1 MKQLTSQ
8 TELPVPGGE
17 LGALLRSHDW
27 SRTPL
32 GPYESWSRPLKSF
45 VAMILEMPAPAIIFW
60 GQELI
65 QVYNDGYAVI
75 MGPRHPRYLGATYR
89 ECWPD
94 TYPVISPWMRKLL
107 ETGEV
112 TQVAKTYFM
121 LTRYGFNEEA
131 YFTFDF
137 SPLRDDAGTIAG
149 ILQVVFEVTDVVLSE
164 RRLATIRALA
174 PRVTGPSVSA
184 TTDAIRAMSG
194 NPKDIPFAL
203 IYHWDEGE
211 QRLELTESTGFDGLA
226 PRHAVMD
233 LGRITEATKQAVAAN
248 APVLL
253 ESVPSRLGVRQS
265 GPWPEPTEKALVLPL
280 RRTSTDSLRGA
291 VVLGISPRLRFD
303 DTYRQFF
310 DDLARELATH
320 LAVEQE
326 QRAEREAYAHAQQAR
341 AHAEAEVVRRA
352 QAEAALRASEER
364 LRMALAAG
372 QLGVVES
379 QYERGVLEWDE
390 RALQHLGLPPGKS
403 PTLAEAAARVHP
415 DDVGRARRTIEQALR
430 PGAGAIRLECRVQGW
445 DGVQR
450 SLLAMVKT
458 HFDAQGKP
466 DRVVG
471 ALQDVTEQRSAEQER
486 ERLAT
491 IVEQSPDFIG
501 VGDPSGRAR
510 WVNDSGRRLLGLA
523 PDEDITRYHLR
534 DFFLAEDQAYVDQHI
549 APAILEG
556 GRWEGEFRFR
566 HFPTG
571 EPIEAQYHTFAL
583 MERDTQRQMGIATV
597 SRDIRAQK
605 RLEAERERLLA
616 RERVAREEAEE
627 ANRLKDEFLATVS
640 HELRTPLTAVLG
652 WVQMLRTGTLPPEKR
667 ERALATVERNAR
679 AQGQLVEDLLDVS
692 RIMTGKLKL
701 EVSSVDVSQ
710 VVEAALES
718 LRPAAEAKG
727 IRVQAALDSSGTI
740 MGDMSRLQQV
750 VWNLLSNAV
759 KFTPKG
765 GRVQVLVER
774 RSSSVEITV
783 ADTGQG
789 ISPQFLPHVFE
800 RFRQADGSTT
810 RKAGGL
816 GLGLAIVRH
825 LVELHG
831 GTVMAAS
838 EGEGRGASFIVSLP
852 QAVVLRRDV
861 LVPPSLR
868 GPLME
873 QDIPCP
879 PQLAGLRVLVVDD
892 EEDTRELLRSI
903 IEACGGVVTTASSS
917 EDALAELRKASFDVL
932 VSDVG
937 MPEEDGYR
945 FIARVRALP
954 EDKGGGIPAV
964 ALTAYTRM
972 EDRTRALLAGFTTH
986 VPKPIE
992 PVELMAVIASMSNRG
1007 PPRRA

>member
-1 MKQLTSQ
+1 
-8 TELPVPGGE
+8 
-17 LGALLRSHDW
+17 
-27 SRTPL
+27 
-32 GPYESWSRPLKSF
+32 
-45 VAMILEMPAPAIIFW
+45 MILEMPAPAIIFW

-65 QVYNDGYAVI
+65 QLYNDGYAVI

-94 TYPVISPWMRKLL
+94 TYPVIHPWMRKLL

-112 TQVAKTYFM
+112 TQVEKTFFM

-137 SPLRDDAGTIAG
+137 SPLRDDEGAIQG
-149 ILQVVFEVTDVVLSE
+149 ILQVVFEVTDVVLGE

-174 PRVTGPSVSA
+174 PRLNAPPESA
-184 TTDAIRAMSG
+184 TTDAIRALAD

-211 QRLELTESTGFDGLA
+211 QRLVLKESTGLEGLA
-226 PRHAVMD
+226 EHAALE
-233 LGRITEATKQAVAAN
+233 LGRVTGAANQAADSN

-253 ESVPSRLGVRQS
+253 ESAPSLLGARHT
-265 GPWPEPTEKALVLPL
+265 GPWPEPTEAALALPM
-280 RRTSTDSLRGA
+280 RRTGADRLRGV

-303 DTYRQFF
+303 ATYRQFF
-310 DDLARELATH
+310 EDLARELATH

-326 QRAEREAYAHAQQAR
+326 KRAEREAFAHAQEAR
-341 AHAEAEVVRRA
+341 TRAEAEVARRA
-352 QAEAALRASEER
+352 EAEAALRASEER
-364 LRMALAAG
+364 LRMALDAG
-372 QLGVVES
+372 LLGVVEL
-379 QYERGVLEWDE
+379 QYARGTLAWDE
-390 RALQHLGLPPGKS
+390 RALQHLGLPPGKA
-403 PTLAEAAARVHP
+403 PTLAEAAARLHP
-415 DDVGRARRTIEQALR
+415 DDVERARRTIEQALR
-430 PGAGAIRLECRVQGW
+430 PGAGAIRLECRVRGW
-445 DGVQR
+445 DGQER
-450 SLLAMVKT
+450 FLLAMVKT
-458 HFDAQGKP
+458 HFDAQGRP

-471 ALQDVTEQRSAEQER
+471 ALQDVTEQRSAELER

-501 VGDPSGRAR
+501 VGNASGQAV
-510 WVNDSGRRLLGLA
+510 WVNEAGRRLLGLKR
-523 PDEDITRYHLR
+523 DEDITRYHLR
-534 DFFLAEDQAYVDQHI
+534 DFFLPEDQAFVDEHI
-549 APAILEG
+549 APAVLHG

-571 EPIEAQYHTFAL
+571 APIPAQYNTFAL
-583 MERDTQRQMGIATV
+583 LEHGTRRQIGIATV
-597 SRDIRAQK
+597 SRDIREQQ
-605 RLEAERERLLA
+605 RLAAERERLLE
-616 RERVAREEAEE
+616 RERAARAEAEE

-652 WVQMLRTGTLPPEKR
+652 WVQMLRTGTLSPEKR

-710 VVEAALES
+710 VVEAALDS

-727 IRVQAALDSSGTI
+727 IRVQAALDSGGTI
-740 MGDMSRLQQV
+740 MGDTSRLQQV

-774 RSSSVEITV
+774 RNSAVEITV

-789 ISPQFLPHVFE
+789 ISAQFLPHVFE

-816 GLGLAIVRH
+816 GLGLSIVRH

-831 GTVMAAS
+831 GTVTAFS
-838 EGEGRGASFIVSLP
+838 EGEGRGATFVVSLP
-852 QAVVLRRDV
+852 QAVALRREL
-861 LVPPSLR
+861 LVPPALR
-868 GPLME
+868 GPLAE

-879 PQLAGLRVLVVDD
+879 PQLAGLRLLIVDD

-903 IEACGGVVTTASSS
+903 TETCGGIVTTASSAD
-917 EDALAELRKASFDVL
+917 EGLGKLREGTFDVL

-937 MPEEDGYR
+937 MPREDGYR
-945 FIARVRALP
+945 FITRVRALP
-954 EDKGGGIPAV
+954 PEQGGAIPAV

-972 EDRTRALLAGFTTH
+972 EDRTRALLAGFDTH

-992 PVELMAVIASMSNRG
+992 PVELMAVIASMATRRHPHRG
-1007 PPRRA
+1007 

>member
-1 MKQLTSQ
+1 MKHLTSQ

-27 SRTPL
+27 SRTKL

-45 VAMILEMPAPAIIFW
+45 VSMILEMPAPAIIFW

-65 QVYNDGYAVI
+65 QLYNDGYAVI

-94 TYPVISPWMRKLL
+94 TYPVISPWMRKLM

-112 TQVAKTYFM
+112 TQVEKTFFM

-137 SPLRDDAGTIAG
+137 SPLRDDEGAIGG

-174 PRVTGPSVSA
+174 PRVNALAESA
-184 TTDAIRAMSG
+184 TADAIRALAD

-211 QRLELTESTGFDGLA
+211 QRLVLKESTGLDGLA
-226 PRHAVMD
+226 RHAVLD
-233 LGRITEATKQAVAAN
+233 LGHVTKAANQAAASN

-253 ESVPSRLGVRQS
+253 ESLPSLLGARHS
-265 GPWPEPTEKALVLPL
+265 GPWPEPTETAVALPM
-280 RRTSTDSLRGA
+280 RRTGADKLRGV
-291 VVLGISPRLRFD
+291 VVLGISPRLQFD
-303 DTYRQFF
+303 DTYRQFI

-326 QRAEREAYAHAQQAR
+326 KRAEREAFAHAQEAR
-341 AHAEAEVVRRA
+341 AQAEAEVARRA
-352 QAEAALRASEER
+352 QAETALRASEER
-364 LRMALAAG
+364 LRMALDAG
-372 QLGVVES
+372 QLGVVELHYS
-379 QYERGVLEWDE
+379 RGTLTWDE
-390 RALQHLGLPPGKS
+390 RALQHLGLPPGES
-403 PTLAEAAARVHP
+403 PKLSEAASRIHP
-415 DDVGRARRTIEQALR
+415 DDVARARRTIEQALR
-430 PGAGAIRLECRVQGW
+430 PGAGAIRVECRVRGW
-445 DGVQR
+445 DGVER
-450 SLLAMVKT
+450 FLLAMVKT
-458 HFDAQGKP
+458 HFDAQGQP

-471 ALQDVTEQRSAEQER
+471 ALQDVTEQRSAELER

-501 VGDPSGRAR
+501 VGNTDGQSM
-510 WVNDSGRRLLGLA
+510 WVNEAGRKLLGLS

-534 DFFLAEDQAYVDQHI
+534 DFFLPEDQSFVAQHV
-549 APAILEG
+549 APAILNG

-571 EPIEAQYHTFAL
+571 MPIPAQYNTFAL
-583 MERDTQRQMGIATV
+583 LEHGTQRQIGIATV
-597 SRDIRAQK
+597 SRDIREQQ
-605 RLEAERERLLA
+605 RLAGERERLLA
-616 RERVAREEAEE
+616 RERAAREDAEE

-652 WVQMLRTGTLPPEKR
+652 WVQMLRTGALSPEKR

-701 EVSSVDVSQ
+701 EVSSVDVSH

-718 LRPAAEAKG
+718 LRPAADAKG
-727 IRVQAALDSSGTI
+727 IRIQAALDSGGTI
-740 MGDMSRLQQV
+740 MGDTSRLQQV

-774 RSSSVEITV
+774 RNSSVEITV

-789 ISPQFLPHVFE
+789 ISEQFLPHVFE

-831 GTVMAAS
+831 GTVTAS
-838 EGEGRGASFIVSLP
+838 SDGEGKGATFVVSLP
-852 QAVVLRRDV
+852 QAVALRREI
-861 LVPPSLR
+861 LVPPALR
-868 GPLME
+868 SPLSE
-873 QDIPCP
+873 QDLLCP
-879 PQLAGLRVLVVDD
+879 PQLAGLRLLVVDD

-903 IEACGGVVTTASSS
+903 IETCGGLVTTASSAD
-917 EDALAELRKASFDVL
+917 EALAALHKGTFDVL

-937 MPEEDGYR
+937 MPHEDGYR
-945 FIARVRALP
+945 FITRVRALP
-954 EDKGGGIPAV
+954 VEQGGAIPAV

-992 PVELMAVIASMSNRG
+992 PVELMAVIASMAS
-1007 PPRRA
+1007 RRHPHRA

>member
-17 LGALLRSHDW
+17 LGELLRSHDW
-27 SRTPL
+27 SRTQL
-32 GPYESWSRPLKSF
+32 GPYESWSRPLKAF

-60 GQELI
+60 GHELI

-107 ETGEV
+107 ATGEV
-112 TQVAKTYFM
+112 TQVAKTFFM

-174 PRVTGPSVSA
+174 PRVNGPSERA
-184 TTDAIRAMSG
+184 TTDAIRALAD
-194 NPKDIPFAL
+194 NPQDIPFAL

-211 QRLELTESTGFDGLA
+211 QRLELTESTGLDGLA
-226 PRHAVMD
+226 QHAVLD

-248 APVLL
+248 VPVLL
-253 ESVPSRLGVRQS
+253 ESVPSILGARQF

-280 RRTSTDSLRGA
+280 RRTSTDSLRGV

-310 DDLARELATH
+310 EDLARELATH

-326 QRAEREAYAHAQQAR
+326 KRAEREAYAHAQQAR
-341 AHAEAEVVRRA
+341 AHAEAEVARRA

-372 QLGVVES
+372 QLGVVEL
-379 QYERGVLEWDE
+379 QYERGVLSWDE

-403 PTLAEAAARVHP
+403 PTLAEAAARLHP
-415 DDVGRARRTIEQALR
+415 DDLDRARRTIEQALR

-450 SLLAMVKT
+450 FLLAMVKT
-458 HFDAQGKP
+458 HFDARGKLE
-466 DRVVG
+466 RVVG
-471 ALQDVTEQRSAEQER
+471 ALQDVTERRSAERER

-501 VGDPSGRAR
+501 VGDPSGRAV
-510 WVNDSGRRLLGLA
+510 WVNDAGRRLLGLGR
-523 PDEDITRYHLR
+523 DEDITRYHLR
-534 DFFLAEDQAYVDQHI
+534 DFFLAEDQTYVDEHI
-549 APAILEG
+549 APAILQG

-571 EPIEAQYHTFAL
+571 EPIAAQYHTFAL
-583 MERDTQRQMGIATV
+583 VEHDTQRQMGIATV

-701 EVSSVDVSQ
+701 EVSSVDVSH

-727 IRVQAALDSSGTI
+727 IRIQAALDSGGTI
-740 MGDMSRLQQV
+740 MGDTSRLQQV

-774 RSSSVEITV
+774 RNSSVEITV

-831 GTVMAAS
+831 GTVMATS
-838 EGEGRGASFIVSLP
+838 EGEGRGATFIVSLP
-852 QAVVLRRDV
+852 QAVALRREM
-861 LVPPSLR
+861 LVPPTLR
-868 GPLME
+868 GPLQE

-879 PQLAGLRVLVVDD
+879 PQLASLQVLVVDD

-903 IEACGGVVTTASSS
+903 IETCGGIVTTASSS

-954 EDKGGGIPAV
+954 EEQGGGIPAV

>member
-1 MKQLTSQ
+1 
-8 TELPVPGGE
+8 
-17 LGALLRSHDW
+17 
-27 SRTPL
+27 
-32 GPYESWSRPLKSF
+32 
-45 VAMILEMPAPAIIFW
+45 MILEMPAPAIIFW
-60 GQELI
+60 GDELI

-137 SPLRDDAGTIAG
+137 SPLRDDAGAIAG

-164 RRLATIRALA
+164 RRLDTLRALA
-174 PRVTGPSVSA
+174 PRVTGPSESA
-184 TTDAIRAMSG
+184 TTDAIRALAD

-203 IYHWDEGE
+203 IYHWDEDE
-211 QRLELTESTGFDGLA
+211 QRLGLTASTGLDGLA
-226 PRHAVMD
+226 RHEHAVMD

-248 APVLL
+248 VPVLL
-253 ESVPSRLGVRQS
+253 ESVPSILGARQF

-280 RRTSTDSLRGA
+280 RRTHTDSLRG
-291 VVLGISPRLRFD
+291 VLVLGISPRLRFD
-303 DTYRQFF
+303 DTYRQFLE
-310 DDLARELATH
+310 DVAREVVTH

-326 QRAEREAYAHAQQAR
+326 KRAEREAFAHAQQAR
-341 AHAEAEVVRRA
+341 AQAEAEVVRRA
-352 QAEAALRASEER
+352 QAETALRASEER

-372 QLGVVES
+372 QLGVVEL
-379 QYERGVLEWDE
+379 QYERGVLTWDE
-390 RALQHLGLPPGKS
+390 RALQHLGLPSGKS
-403 PTLAEAAARVHP
+403 PTLAEAAARIHP
-415 DDVGRARRTIEQALR
+415 DDVDRARRTIEQALQ
-430 PGAGAIRLECRVQGW
+430 PGAGAIRLECRVRGW

-450 SLLAMVKT
+450 FLLAMVKT
-458 HFDAQGKP
+458 HFDVQGQP

-501 VGDPSGRAR
+501 VGDLSGQAV
-510 WVNDSGRRLLGLA
+510 WVNDVGRRLLGLK
-523 PDEDITRYHLR
+523 PDEDITRYQLR
-534 DFFLAEDQAYVDQHI
+534 DFFLAEDQPYVDQHI
-549 APAILEG
+549 APAVLKG

-571 EPIEAQYHTFAL
+571 EPIAAQYHTFAL
-583 MERDTQRQMGIATV
+583 VEHDTQRQLGIATV

-652 WVQMLRTGTLPPEKR
+652 WVQMLRTGTLPPDKR

-740 MGDMSRLQQV
+740 MGDVSRLQQV

-774 RSSSVEITV
+774 RNSSVEISV

-789 ISPQFLPHVFE
+789 ISPRFLPHVFE

-831 GTVMAAS
+831 GTVMATS
-838 EGEGRGASFIVSLP
+838 EGEGQGATFIVSLP
-852 QAVVLRRDV
+852 QAVALRREV
-861 LVPPSLR
+861 RVPPTLR
-868 GPLME
+868 GPLQE

-879 PQLAGLRVLVVDD
+879 PQFAGLRVLVVDD

-903 IEACGGVVTTASSS
+903 IETCGGIVTTASSS
-917 EDALAELRKASFDVL
+917 EEALAELREASFDVL

-954 EDKGGGIPAV
+954 AAQGGGIPAV

-972 EDRTRALLAGFTTH
+972 KDRTRALLAGFTTH

-992 PVELMAVIASMSNRG
+992 PVELMAVIASMATRG

>member
-1 MKQLTSQ
+1 M
-8 TELPVPGGE
+8 
-17 LGALLRSHDW
+17 A
-27 SRTPL
+27 
-32 GPYESWSRPLKSF
+32 
-45 VAMILEMPAPAIIFW
+45 
-60 GQELI
+60 
-65 QVYNDGYAVI
+65 
-75 MGPRHPRYLGATYR
+75 
-89 ECWPD
+89 
-94 TYPVISPWMRKLL
+94 
-107 ETGEV
+107 
-112 TQVAKTYFM
+112 
-121 LTRYGFNEEA
+121 
-131 YFTFDF
+131 
-137 SPLRDDAGTIAG
+137 
-149 ILQVVFEVTDVVLSE
+149 
-164 RRLATIRALA
+164 
-174 PRVTGPSVSA
+174 
-184 TTDAIRAMSG
+184 
-194 NPKDIPFAL
+194 
-203 IYHWDEGE
+203 
-211 QRLELTESTGFDGLA
+211 
-226 PRHAVMD
+226 
-233 LGRITEATKQAVAAN
+233 
-248 APVLL
+248 
-253 ESVPSRLGVRQS
+253 
-265 GPWPEPTEKALVLPL
+265 
-280 RRTSTDSLRGA
+280 
-291 VVLGISPRLRFD
+291 
-303 DTYRQFF
+303 
-310 DDLARELATH
+310 
-320 LAVEQE
+320 
-326 QRAEREAYAHAQQAR
+326 
-341 AHAEAEVVRRA
+341 RRA
-352 QAEAALRASEER
+352 QAEAALRSSEER

-372 QLGVVES
+372 QLGVVEL
-379 QYERGVLEWDE
+379 QYERGVLSWDE
-390 RALQHLGLPPGKS
+390 RALQHLGLPPGTS
-403 PTLAEAAARVHP
+403 PTLKEAAARIHP
-415 DDVGRARRTIEQALR
+415 DDVNRARRTIEQALR
-430 PGAGAIRLECRVQGW
+430 PGAEAIRLECRVQGW

-450 SLLAMVKT
+450 FLLAMVKT

-471 ALQDVTEQRSAEQER
+471 ALQDVTEQRSAERER

-501 VGDPSGRAR
+501 VGDPSGRAV
-510 WVNDSGRRLLGLA
+510 WVNDAGRRLLGLGR
-523 PDEDITRYHLR
+523 DEDITRYHLR
-534 DFFLAEDQAYVDQHI
+534 DFFLAEDQTYVDEHI
-549 APAILEG
+549 AAAILQG
-556 GRWEGEFRFR
+556 GRREGAFRFR
-566 HFPTG
+566 YFPTG
-571 EPIEAQYHTFAL
+571 EPIAAQYHTFAL
-583 MERDTQRQMGIATV
+583 VEHDTQRQMGIATV
-597 SRDIRAQK
+597 GRDIRAQK

-627 ANRLKDEFLATVS
+627 ANRLKDEFLATIS

-701 EVSSVDVSQ
+701 DVSSVDVSQ
-710 VVEAALES
+710 VVEAVLES

-727 IRVQAALDSSGTI
+727 IRIQAALDSGGTI

-774 RSSSVEITV
+774 RNSSVEITV

-831 GTVMAAS
+831 GTVTATS
-838 EGEGRGASFIVSLP
+838 EGEGRGATFIVSLP
-852 QAVVLRRDV
+852 QAVALRREV
-861 LVPPSLR
+861 LVPPTLR
-868 GPLME
+868 GPLQE
-873 QDIPCP
+873 QDLPCP
-879 PQLAGLRVLVVDD
+879 PQLSSLRVLVVDD

-903 IEACGGVVTTASSS
+903 IETCGGIVTTASSS
-917 EDALAELRKASFDVL
+917 EDALAELREAPFDVL

-954 EDKGGGIPAV
+954 EEQGGGIPAV

-1007 PPRRA
+1007 PSRRA